1 MRKARFLV
9 ISADA
14 ILRNG
19 GIISSS
25 GTLLL
30 AIAAKE
36 LGVPVLAITRN
47 YCLWEHVI
55 STQESLILNES
66 GRSWFPNEP

>member
-1 MRKARFLV
+1 MVQKAKKENEISFEEGAKALRKARFLI

-25 GTLLL
+25 GSLLL
-30 AIAAKE
+30 ATAAKE

-47 YCLWEHVI
+47 YCLW
-55 STQESLILNES
+55 
-66 GRSWFPNEP
+66 